1 MIVAL
6 GIFGPFFALIPCA
19 QCPQGFLVGWLE
31 RVRVGFGSSAPKTDL
46 DPGLRGT
53 QGMVGSPPSE
63 GAEWASGFGA
73 EPLF

>member
-1 MIVAL
+1 M
-6 GIFGPFFALIPCA
+6 GPV
-19 QCPQGFLVGWLE
+19 PQ
-31 RVRVGFGSSAPKTDL
+31 RL

-63 GAEWASGFGA
+63 GTEWASGFGA